1 MLQQQQ
7 HRVVNKPT
15 KPRGLRAQTGN
26 KLELIKCCTVVKFK
40 PLPSL
45 YLCHSFPSDAYSRS
59 LTKVPQRTFHCASKC
74 TQTAPVQ
81 KQITSPPLCLVHPH
95 LRSASRLEQAGTR
108 NSPVWYGWVL
118 FEGSGW
124 DDGQLLDVIS
134 GIFITATN
142 NIKMHKRLKGTL
154 IVIRQSKTCSRQIIH

>member
-1 MLQQQQ
+1 MLQQQ
-7 HRVVNKPT
+7 HRDVNRPT

-45 YLCHSFPSDAYSRS
+45 CLSQSFPSDAYSRS
-59 LTKVPQRTFHCASKC
+59 RTKVPQKAFHCASRC
-74 TQTAPVQ
+74 TQTTPVQ
-81 KQITSPPLCLVHPH
+81 KQITSPSLPCPPTP
-95 LRSASRLEQAGTR
+95 SFCQQAWTR

-134 GIFITATN
+134 GIFITASN
-142 NIKMHKRLKGTL
+142 KIKMHKRLKGIL
-154 IVIRQSKTCSRQIIH
+154 IVIWQSKTCSRQIIH